1 MPDATVGNTVVE
13 DLNAI
18 AADLMQSAAIPTLD
32 LYSLVTDHCGK
43 KYTDCDWCRKS
54 PCSYHYNSPGM
65 EAQSEAVAAAMRKML

>member
-1 MPDATVGNTVVE
+1 MFDNRW
-13 DLNAI
+13 LKK
-18 AADLMQSAAIPTLD
+18 QLD
-32 LYSLVTDHCGK
+32 SGK